1 MKKVLYLLSFITIAF
16 SFVLSNPNCPTGYT
30 MAPTSTGSTRNCTSC
45 HGDYSINSGGGNIT
59 LTGLPSTFTAGVAYP
74 FSIKIAHGTADR
86 KVWGYAIKAV
96 DTTTNTVV
104 GTWTSTNANSSI
116 KGTASGATYE
126 LSHANAAVTTVANNY
141 TYTGLTWTAPSVAPS
156 KVKFYVSAVAGNN
169 NGNEAQDYVYTT
181 TFSSTKYVAPPPTA
195 TLPTTQVIT
204 QSPVSG
210 LCDTLRTFSVPV
222 ESGVNYAWSISGAG
236 NYIISATSGQGTNSI
251 TAAIKAAGSVYLTL
265 SNNAGSIPTVSSA
278 FTRALPPAPV
288 SIVGSVAPCPNS
300 TFTYTTSAPAPTS
313 TQVANS
319 VFRWTV
325 PVGSTITAANTDS
338 SSVSISFGSS
348 FSTGAITVKSQSA
361 CNIFSAA
368 KSLAVAPA
376 KPLDMS
382 SSTGFWNG
390 CIGNSATY
398 SVISAV
404 PSVSLPPG
412 VAFRWTKPANTTFTY
427 ANADSSV
434 VTLQFNTGYT
444 GGPLTAKAT
453 TSCGTLS
460 TPISKT
466 LTHINCAFGSR
477 VGVEDLQKDLVALYP
492 VPNNG
497 NFTLNVQSSITKTA
511 YANVNIIDMT
521 GRTVY
526 SERIK
531 SVDGV
536 LSKDFSLNLQRGMY
550 ALYYIINNK
559 RTVVKFIV
567 Q

>member
-1 MKKVLYLLSFITIAF
+1 MKKVLYLFCFVTVAF

-30 MAPTSTGSTRNCTSC
+30 MAPTSTGTSRNCTNC
-45 HGDYSINSGGGNIT
+45 HSDYSLNTAGGGIT

-104 GTWTSTNANSSI
+104 GTWTTTNANTSI
-116 KGTASGATYE
+116 KGTAGGSTYE
-126 LSHANAAVTTVANNY
+126 LSHANAATTTVANTY
-141 TYTGLTWTAPSVAPS
+141 TYTGLTWTAPSIAPS

-181 TFSSTKYVAPPPTA
+181 TFSSTKYVAPPPVN

-204 QSPVSG
+204 QSAVSG

-222 ESGVNYAWSISGAG
+222 ESGVNYAWSISGTG

-265 SNNAGSIPTVSSA
+265 SNNVGSIPTVTSA
-278 FTRALPPAPV
+278 FTRALPPTPN
-288 SIVGSVAPCPNS
+288 SIVGSIAPCSNS
-300 TFTYTTSAPAPTS
+300 TFTYTTSAPTPTA
-313 TQVANS
+313 TQIANS

-338 SSVSISFGSS
+338 SSITISFGAL
-348 FSTGAITVKSQSA
+348 FTTGAITVKCQSA
-361 CNIFSAA
+361 CNIVSAA

-398 SVISAV
+398 SVISAI
-404 PSVSLPPG
+404 PTISLPLG
-412 VAFRWTKPANTTFTY
+412 VAFRWTIPTSTTITY

-434 VTLQFNTGYT
+434 VTLQFNTGYK
-444 GGPLTAKAT
+444 GGALTAKAV

-466 LTHINCAFGSR
+466 LTHINCAFGTR
-477 VGVEDLQKDLVALYP
+477 MGIEDLQQDLVALYP
-492 VPNNG
+492 IPNNG
-497 NFTLNVQSSITKTA
+497 NFTLNVQSTIIKTV
-511 YANVNIIDMT
+511 YANVTIIDIM

-526 SERIK
+526 NERIK
-531 SVDGV
+531 STDGI